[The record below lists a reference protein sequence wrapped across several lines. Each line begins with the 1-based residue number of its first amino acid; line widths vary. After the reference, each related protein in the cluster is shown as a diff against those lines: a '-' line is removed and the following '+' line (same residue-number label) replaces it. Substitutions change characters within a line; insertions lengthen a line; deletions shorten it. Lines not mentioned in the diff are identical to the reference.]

1 VSSSLNLIVPD
12 IGDFKNVEVI
22 EILIKKGDKID
33 KNQPLITLE
42 SDKSSVEIPSPF
54 KGIIKKIDLKVGDKV
69 SKGDKIGEIENHD
82 EETASEKKREIINI
96 VEKKKEE
103 NHNNS
108 FLRVPN
114 LGSKTELIVTKIFI
128 TNNTSVKKNDII
140 IVIEDGNN
148 SYDIPSP
155 KDCFLKNILIKK
167 GQIIKEN
174 EVIAEVFYD
183 NKNAA
188 ANDNHE
194 KQKNLNEIFLSP
206 FPISASPKVRKFA
219 RELGIK
225 LNLVTGTARKGR
237 VLEEDIKNY
246 VKKNINIKVEKL
258 INTSQTEI
266 ALTQKKENQLPYKH
280 NEFGD
285 VDLQKIPR
293 IKRLSG
299 PHLVKSWTEI
309 PHVTQH
315 DEIDV
320 TDMEIFRKTLTNLDT
335 KEKISLTPLVF
346 IMKALVS
353 AMKKYPNFNSSIDSN
368 KEEITFK
375 KYFHIG
381 IAVDTPN
388 GLVVPK
394 IRNVDQKNL
403 LALSNE
409 LREVS
414 KLSKELKIDKKEF
427 FGGSMT
433 ISSLG
438 GIGGGF
444 FTPIINSPEVAI
456 IGIGKTE
463 TKQVYIENKFIPR
476 SLMPISLSYDH
487 RIIDGAEAARFCQE
501 LKNSLGK
508 DFALN
513 LCL

>member
-1 VSSSLNLIVPD
+1 VSKNLNLIIPD

-22 EILIKKGDKID
+22 EVLIKHGDKVD
-33 KNQPLITLE
+33 KNQTLITLE

-54 KGIIKKIDLKVGDKV
+54 EGVIKKIDIKVGDKV
-69 SKGDKIGEIENHD
+69 SKGDKIGEIESFVEKLEKD
-82 EETASEKKREIINI
+82 EKSNII
-96 VEKKKEE
+96 VEKKDE
-103 NHNNS
+103 NLNNN
-108 FLRVPN
+108 FLRVPS
-114 LGSKTELIVTKIFI
+114 LGSKKKLTVTEVLFK
-128 TNNTSVKKNDII
+128 NNTSVKKNDIV
-140 IVIEDGNN
+140 IVIEDDNN
-148 SYDIPSP
+148 SYDVPSP
-155 KDCFLKNILIKK
+155 EDYFLKNILIKK
-167 GQIIKEN
+167 GQTVKEYDP
-174 EVIAEVFYD
+174 IAEISENNISYVT
-183 NKNAA
+183 KN
-188 ANDNHE
+188 NYKNE
-194 KQKNLNEIFLSP
+194 KDSVENVENS

-225 LNLVTGTARKGR
+225 LNLITGSARKGR

-246 VKKNINIKVEKL
+246 VKKNINIKLEKS
-258 INTSQTEI
+258 INISQEEVI
-266 ALTQKKENQLPYKH
+266 SQKKEDELPYKH
-280 NEFGD
+280 DEFGD
-285 VDLQKIPR
+285 VDVQKIPR

-315 DEIDV
+315 DEVDV
-320 TDMEIFRKTLTNLDT
+320 TDMETFRRSLTNLDT

-346 IMKALVS
+346 IMKALVT
-353 AMKKYPNFNSSIDSN
+353 AMKKYPNFNCSIDSK

-388 GLVVPK
+388 GLMVPK
-394 IRNVDQKNL
+394 IRNVDQKSLFN
-403 LALSNE
+403 LSNE
-409 LREVS
+409 LKEVS

-438 GIGGGF
+438 GIGGSF

-463 TKQVYIENKFIPR
+463 TKQVYLEGKFIPR

-501 LKNSLGK
+501 LKNNLGK

-513 LCL
+513 LS